1 MTQTKTVSFVQVN
14 FQLGPKEFNSF
25 HLPYSVGCIWA
36 YAISQTDIVQHYQL
50 NKFVWRRENID
61 VVAEQL
67 SKDSVV
73 GFSTYIWNLQYNLH
87 LAKKIKELNPECCII
102 FGGPEPAITDALIFE
117 KHPYI
122 DVIIKH
128 EGEVVFTE
136 ILRNL
141 QNIDSVP
148 GVIWNNNKKAVDTGV
163 SERITE
169 LSQLPSPYI
178 TGIFDRLIE
187 KNPDVKWAATLE
199 TNRGCPYACTF
210 CDWGSLTLSKVK
222 KFLEEKVFQELE
234 WMSKNKIDFVHIADA
249 NFGIF
254 PNRDRAIVEKF
265 IELQKQYLAPTG
277 IVASFAKNQNKE
289 VIDIVELLVKETL
302 HPAAGL
308 RISLQSLND
317 NTLDAIKRKNLKIN
331 NISEILEIGRQRNIP
346 IGTELILGLP
356 KETLTSWEDNFWKLL
371 ELGIHEDID
380 VYYCQMIENA
390 ELNLVQKEIYDIKT
404 AKIYDYFSPLAFE
417 NVGSA
422 AESIEVVRSTADMC
436 FDDIIKASIV
446 SWNIF
451 TWHVGGYSNL
461 VTMFLHKLQGIPFKQ
476 LYQELFA
483 LAEQQ
488 PWYQQLR
495 QQQVEILTDWFDQ
508 GRCTLDSGIPNVKLY
523 GNTIIFH
530 TRMLL
535 SCNSELANKWYQLLE
550 EFLSKYNLEPKLLDN
565 LLDLQK
571 NQVVTLANRT
581 SYPLTRNYQY
591 NIWDYIN
598 CIQTQLQPISTTVSF
613 EFPEPET
620 SDTEFIERIFWSRK
634 RRFGKTWISQI

>member
-461 VTMFLHKLQGIPFKQ
+461 VTMFLHKHQGIPFKQ